1 MKIHRLKIST
11 KYLVAQ
17 VDGRKN
23 FEVRYNDRDYQ
34 VGDILI
40 LNEWDNETGYT
51 GVFICVK
58 VTYVLDNFIA
68 LKNGFVVLGTEQ
80 IIEKELEEVLKCVTE

>member
-1 MKIHRLKIST
+1 MKVHRLKIST

-23 FEVRYNDRDYQ
+23 FEVRYNDRDYR
-34 VGDILI
+34 VGDILL
-40 LNEWDNETGYT
+40 LNEWENGNYT

-68 LKNGFVVLGTEQ
+68 LKDGFVVLGTEQ
-80 IIEKELEEVLKCVTE
+80 IIGKELEEVLKCVTE